1 MAIASEICNSFKV
14 EILQGGH
21 NFNDASGAPTG
32 NAFKLALFSS
42 NSASLGKGTTVYTA
56 PASANAVPTNTLEV
70 SQSQTDGGASNSGY
84 TAGGAALTASA
95 DPVLS
100 GDTACIKFN
109 DVSFTSAT
117 FTARG
122 CLLYNSTAV
131 TGFTTNRSVFSINF
145 GADKTVTSGTF
156 TVQFPA
162 QTAGNAIVQIAQGVT
177 PYG

>member
-21 NFNDASGAPTG
+21 NFNDGSGAPTG

-56 PASANAVPTNTLEV
+56 PAAANAVPTNTLEV
-70 SQSQTDGGASNSGY
+70 SQSTTDGGASNSGY

-100 GDTACIKFN
+100 GDTACVKFN
-109 DVSFTSAT
+109 DVSFTSAS

-162 QTAGNAIVQIAQGVT
+162 QTAGNAIVQIA
-177 PYG
+177 

>member
-1 MAIASEICNSFKV
+1 MAIANEICNSFKV

-42 NSASLGKGTTVYTA
+42 NSASLGKGTTVYAA
-56 PASANAVPTNTLEV
+56 PGSANAVPTNTLEV
-70 SQSQTDGGASNSGY
+70 SQSQTDGGASNTGY
-84 TAGGAALTASA
+84 TAGGAALTVTAT
-95 DPVLS
+95 PVLS
-100 GDTACIKFN
+100 GDTACVKFN

-162 QTAGNAIVQIAQGVT
+162 QTAGNAIVQIA
-177 PYG
+177 

>member
-1 MAIASEICNSFKV
+1 MAITSAIANSFKV

-21 NFNDASGAPTG
+21 NFNDGSGAPTG
-32 NAFKLALFSS
+32 NTFKIALFSS
-42 NSASLGKGTTVYTA
+42 NSASLSKSTTAYTA
-56 PASANAVPTNTLEV
+56 PSSANAVPTNTLEV

-100 GDTACIKFN
+100 GDTACVKFN

-122 CLLYNSTAV
+122 CLLYNNTNIS
-131 TGFTTNRSVFSINF
+131 GFNNLRSVFAINF

-162 QTAGNAIVQIAQGVT
+162 QTASNAIIQID
-177 PYG
+177 

>member
-1 MAIASEICNSFKV
+1 MTITSAICNSFKV

-32 NAFKLALFSS
+32 NAYKIALYSS
-42 NSASLGKGTTVYTA
+42 DSASLSKSTTVFTA
-56 PASANAVPTNTLEV
+56 AADNNAVPTNTLEV
-70 SQSQTDGGASNSGY
+70 SDKTTNGGATATGY
-84 TAGGAALTASA
+84 TGGGKALTASA

-100 GDTACIKFN
+100 GDTACVKFA
-109 DVSFTSAT
+109 DISWTSAS

-122 CLLYNSTAV
+122 CLIYNSTAV
-131 TGFTTNRSVFSINF
+131 TGFTTNRAVCAVNF

-162 QTAGNAIVQIAQGVT
+162 QTAGNAIVQIA
-177 PYG
+177 